1 MKGII
6 LTTFVEFAERE
17 LGGAADGLNT
27 ASYSPVIDYPD
38 GELFALVARTSEAAG
53 VATPDVLRRFGV
65 YLFRTFAT
73 LYPVFLD
80 GVESALDLLGGI
92 ETYVHG
98 EVKKLYP
105 DAEFPLFE
113 VRAPAAG
120 RLELVYRSRRPLADL
135 AEGLIHGCVAHF
147 GERIAIRREDLGD
160 PADGRAA
167 RFTLRSP
174 RRRTHR
180 RRLPA

>member
-17 LGGAADGLNT
+17 LAGAADGPST

-38 GELFALVARTSEAAG
+38 DELLGLVARTSDAAG
-53 VATPDVLRRFGV
+53 VATPDVLRRFGA

-105 DAEFPLFE
+105 DAEFPTFE

-147 GERIAIRREDLGD
+147 GERVTIRRQDLGD

-167 RFTLRSP
+167 RFMLRSS
-174 RRRTHR
+174 RRRTPR